1 MTNVSITKD
10 EYQVTVTEGVTQ
22 TVTVKAPGPQGPAIP
37 DGNKGDITVSNNGD
51 NIVIN
56 SDVVTYD
63 KIQDLTTA
71 NRVLGGSAAGTLGE
85 VQITDAMVASA
96 ADISGS
102 KLLDDSVPLTKL
114 GSGAL
119 PSDITIATENIPDF
133 TIVNADVSASAAI
146 AGSKITPDFGSQ
158 SIISTGNISG
168 AVVTGTSFSGDGA
181 SITNINAA
189 NISTGQINSA
199 RVPTLNQN
207 TTGSAA
213 KLTTART
220 IAGVSFDGSANIDI
234 SYANLTNKL
243 TVGDGGLTQNN
254 FTNTLKTKLDGIES
268 GATADQT
275 ASEIKTLLQSDKL
288 TVDEIADGQINS
300 AKIVNG
306 SIVNVDINASAGI
319 SISKLGVLSAN
330 TLVGRRVS
338 NGTPQELTASQVR
351 TILNVEDGATGDQTA
366 SEIVSLI
373 ASQTI
378 APSALSDGV
387 TATTQSAGDNSTKV
401 ATTAYTD
408 TAISNLVDSAPSTLN
423 TLKELSDALGS
434 DANFSTTVTN
444 SIATKMPLSGG
455 EFTGNI
461 TFSGTQTVDGR
472 DLSVDGTKL
481 DGIESNATA
490 DQTASEIV
498 ALVAD
503 QTIAPSTI
511 DMDDNEKIKLGT
523 GDDLELFHT
532 GSISY
537 IENTA
542 GNLHI
547 RNQASSGQIKLQP
560 KSGEDGI
567 NVIQDAAVELY
578 FDNSKKIETT
588 STGVDVTG
596 TINTDG
602 LAVNKAVNDTDFTN
616 DNLPG
621 STSGLYVANSQ
632 QANGIWSALSAMA
645 FNDITNNQSASFIVK
660 SVDGFTTTP
669 EVYITQRVINTQR
682 TAIKISNDGSVD
694 INFDGSTKLSTNSSG
709 ATVTGDL
716 LVGPEDA
723 EVKAGGFYFSNNIGS
738 PMSSDGIRRVTT
750 GTMVFDTGST
760 ERMRLDSNGSLL
772 IGGTSSIGA
781 AYPLQVFDDTDVRML
796 IANTTAA
803 SSQDATL
810 FFAPAN
816 TVTGS
821 TITCTSEEDFSTSA
835 NRTARLTFST
845 RKDGTLA
852 ERLRITSDGNVQI
865 ANDSGKLQLGASQD
879 LQIFHDGSGSS
890 IDNATGQLAIA
901 CDDAINLQ
909 SKTGAEY
916 YFRGFL
922 NDRSELYY
930 DGSKKFETTSTGAKV
945 TGLLDVINNGNVNT
959 KVECTATGSGANAG
973 LNLKSA
979 DGGDYFLQTGNAVS
993 GGLRIFDATASATRM
1008 TIDSDGDVLVGLTTA
1023 LSTQA
1028 GSIQAAGPIISK
1040 SYINAH
1046 TSNAAVLQYI
1056 SNKAV
1061 LRAYGATSGSGI
1073 LQFNVGGGGDT
1084 TDFEAMRID
1093 SSGNVSVGGT
1103 SPSTQSAKFQ
1113 TRGTSQNATRINMH
1127 HEGNSS
1133 ASISANGGLVFA
1145 SDTSNGTTERMVID
1159 TSGNLNLP
1167 SDTGKIR
1174 LGVGLDF
1181 DIFHDGAEN
1190 FIQTNNGNLRIR
1202 NSAENMARF
1211 VPNGEAE
1218 LYFDNSKKF
1227 ETTSDGSSVFGK
1239 LSFGG
1244 SGTAI
1249 KANDDRT
1256 IELGNSSDLKIYH
1269 NGSNSV
1275 IEDSGTG
1282 NLNILTSALAIKNAA
1297 SNENMIVASQNGNVE
1312 LYYDNTKKLQTLS
1325 TGVHFV
1331 AAHTF
1336 MDDNYRARFGASD
1349 DLQIYHDGANTFLD
1363 NNTGDFFIRN
1373 NSNAIKIRPKNDE
1386 ESIVAHENGAVILN
1400 FDNSTKLETTSTG
1413 INVTNDIT
1421 NTSGSDLVIN
1431 STGRVQLQVANG
1443 EKAVYCDN
1451 NGAVELYF
1459 DNSKKLET
1467 KGYGVV
1473 VSGHVELDSGSSLFK
1488 APDNAKLNLGNS
1500 NDLQIYHDG
1509 GNSWLKE
1516 QGTGALYIDSN
1527 GSVINLTKDNASEA
1541 MAKFYTNGAVEL
1553 YFDNSKKFATT
1564 TDGIQLFG
1572 NGYIDFPDNGRIR
1585 MGAGFDLAIS
1595 HDGTNNKIEGSA
1607 PLFLRTNSLL
1617 VQNGAGTE
1625 GYMQATENGAVELFF
1640 DNSKKLET
1648 TSTGVLISGN
1658 IDAGTGNFLTDD
1670 NGKFFA
1676 GTAGDLQIFHDGTNS
1691 IIKNTQGQT
1700 RLVQDYFA
1708 VRNGADNEYMIY
1720 GQVDDTVQLY
1730 YDGSLKLETTSAGAT
1745 VTGKLGINV
1754 SSPGSTLQL
1763 QDTDPA
1769 IHIVR
1774 NFGSGSSD
1782 IGSINFGNNNIDSDL
1797 ARITAVGDGATD
1809 NAALVFKTQAT
1820 GNVVTERMRIDSS
1833 GNVYFGVTST
1843 PDGTNVGGAA
1853 FIPESFNRTTLYL
1866 ATTANTKSLA
1876 RFHNENGQVGVI
1888 TVSGSSTAYTTSS
1901 DYRLKE
1907 NITAISDAI
1916 TRLKTLK
1923 PYRFNF
1929 KSDASTTVDG
1939 FLAHEVTAVPEAIT
1953 GIKDETQD
1961 ILYTEEDTIP
1971 SGKKVGD
1978 VKETVPIY
1986 QGIDQ
1991 SKLVPLL
1998 VAAVQ
2003 ELTAKVEALEAA

>member
-1 MTNVSITKD
+1 MTSVNISTTKNTVEVIDATTNVIEVST
-10 EYQVTVTEGVTQ
+10 T
-22 TVTVKAPGPQGPAIP
+22 GPQGPAIP
-37 DGNKGDITVSNNGD
+37 DGNKGDITVSDNGD

-146 AGSKITPDFGSQ
+146 SGSKITPDFGSQ

-351 TILNVEDGATGDQTA
+351 TILNVENGATGDQTA
-366 SEIVSLI
+366 SEILTLLSDQDIATTGTLGSGNITITGSQPALKFIDDGSNPDYNLYNNNGVLRLYDITNAADRLVVNTDGHIDVKGNLDCEAGIDVTGNVSVTGTVDGVDI
-373 ASQTI
+373 AARNTLFGGLTSSSGVLT
-378 APSALSDGV
+378 DGV

-408 TAISNLVDSAPSTLN
+408 TAISNLVDSAPNTLN

-444 SIATKMPLSGG
+444 SIATKMPTAGGAFTGDITTKNMTPPSGVTNIDIG
-455 EFTGNI
+455 SSSLKYRNIFASGNI
-461 TFSGTQTVDGR
+461 TVDGTVDGR
-472 DLSVDGTKL
+472 DLATDGTKL

-567 NVIQDAAVELY
+567 NVIQDSSVELY
-578 FDNSKKIETT
+578 FDNSKKLETT
-588 STGVDVTG
+588 ADGITVQQGITVNGVEGGAAQIRLRADEGDDNNDMFRLLVE
-596 TINTDG
+596 DG
-602 LAVNKAVNDTDFTN
+602 GAGLKIQNYD
-616 DNLPG
+616 G
-621 STSGLYVANSQ
+621 S
-632 QANGIWSALSAMA
+632 
-645 FNDITNNQSASFIVK
+645 FNDKLVIDSSGNVGIGTSPSRQLHLVGSNPMILIEGNGGNGRQYALAS
-660 SVDGFTTTP
+660 SDDTTGAAVDGGNAGTFAIYDDTAN
-669 EVYITQRVINTQR
+669 VARLVI
-682 TAIKISNDGSVD
+682 
-694 INFDGSTKLSTNSSG
+694 NSSG
-709 ATVTGDL
+709 NVGIGTTSPSGGKLHVVGSGNTGIKVQ
-716 LVGPEDA
+716 VGSSSVDQIYLGNT
-723 EVKAGGFYFSNNIGS
+723 GGA
-738 PMSSDGIRRVTT
+738 SSV
-750 GTMVFDTGST
+750 GTLTNVGF
-760 ERMRLDSNGSLL
+760 NL
-772 IGGTSSIGA
+772 IQNGGTALSI
-781 AYPLQVFDDTDVRML
+781 DTSKN
-796 IANTTAA
+796 INI
-803 SSQDATL
+803 
-810 FFAPAN
+810 P
-816 TVTGS
+816 
-821 TITCTSEEDFSTSA
+821 
-835 NRTARLTFST
+835 
-845 RKDGTLA
+845 
-852 ERLRITSDGNVQI
+852 
-865 ANDSGKLQLGASQD
+865 NDTGKLQLGASSD
-879 LQIFHDGSGSS
+879 LKILHDGSGSS

-1159 TSGNLNLP
+1159 TSGNLNI
-1167 SDTGKIR
+1167 SNDSGKLQLGASQDLR
-1174 LGVGLDF
+1174 LY
-1181 DIFHDGAEN
+1181 HDGTNSAIQNTVGELLIYGGNDEIRIQAEN
-1190 FIQTNNGNLRIR
+1190 TEDNLI
-1202 NSAENMARF
+1202 AR
-1211 VPNGEAE
+1211 PNGSTE
-1218 LYFDNSKKF
+1218 LYFDNVKRL
-1227 ETTSDGSSVFGK
+1227 ETTSGGVGVSGFLDIPSDSSRLRLGA
-1239 LSFGG
+1239 S
-1244 SGTAI
+1244 
-1249 KANDDRT
+1249 DD
-1256 IELGNSSDLKIYH
+1256 LQIYH

-1282 NLNILTSALAIKNAA
+1282 NLNILTSALAVKNTA

-1312 LYYDNTKKLQTLS
+1312 LYYDNSKKLETTS
-1325 TGVHFV
+1325 FGVQILDLFKLDNTTTAGRDV
-1331 AAHTF
+1331 IWNPTTDKFQF
-1336 MDDNYRARFGASD
+1336 MDNTKATFGLDA
-1349 DLQIYHDGANTFLD
+1349 DLQIYHDGSQNAINSFTSNPLNIISNGNTTIKTNNNDSMAVFKKNDATELYFDNTKKFETTSAGASITGRLD
-1363 NNTGDFFIRN
+1363 LSDNLDMPDNAKIILGTGDDLKLYHDGSNSFISETGTGVLKISGGSGVFIN
-1373 NSNAIKIRPKNDE
+1373 NEDNSEFIAAF
-1386 ESIVAHENGAVILN
+1386 VQNGAVEL
-1400 FDNSTKLETTSTG
+1400 FYDHSKKLETTSTG
-1413 INVTNDIT
+1413 IDVTGNIT
-1421 NTSGSDLVIN
+1421 TSGQINISGTQPRLYLQDTNNDDDFSIYNLNGTFTIYNETDNVSNLTIN
-1431 STGRVQLQVANG
+1431 SSGNVQIPN
-1443 EKAVYCDN
+1443 
-1451 NGAVELYF
+1451 
-1459 DNSKKLET
+1459 
-1467 KGYGVV
+1467 
-1473 VSGHVELDSGSSLFK
+1473 DSGKLQLGSS
-1488 APDNAKLNLGNS
+1488 
-1500 NDLQIYHDG
+1500 Q
-1509 GNSWLKE
+1509 
-1516 QGTGALYIDSN
+1516 
-1527 GSVINLTKDNASEA
+1527 
-1541 MAKFYTNGAVEL
+1541 
-1553 YFDNSKKFATT
+1553 
-1564 TDGIQLFG
+1564 
-1572 NGYIDFPDNGRIR
+1572 
-1585 MGAGFDLAIS
+1585 DLAIYHNGS
-1595 HDGTNNKIEGSA
+1595 HSYIEESGTGNLYIRSSNTRMQSSA
-1607 PLFLRTNSLL
+1607 GEDQILL
-1617 VQNGAGTE
+1617 A
-1625 GYMQATENGAVELFF
+1625 ENGAVELFF
-1640 DNSKKLET
+1640 DNSKKIET
-1648 TSTGVLISGN
+1648 TSSGVEV
-1658 IDAGTGNFLTDD
+1658 
-1670 NGKFFA
+1670 
-1676 GTAGDLQIFHDGTNS
+1676 DG
-1691 IIKNTQGQT
+1691 
-1700 RLVQDYFA
+1700 
-1708 VRNGADNEYMIY
+1708 
-1720 GQVDDTVQLY
+1720 QLEI
-1730 YDGSLKLETTSAGAT
+1730 DGSVGETILKSSGAEIEFT
-1745 VTGKLGINV
+1745 RAA
-1754 SSPGSTLQL
+1754 SSNITCSH
-1763 QDTDPA
+1763 A
-1769 IHIVR
+1769 
-1774 NFGSGSSD
+1774 SGSL
-1782 IGSINFGNNNIDSDL
+1782 IINTGGSN
-1797 ARITAVGDGATD
+1797 
-1809 NAALVFKTQAT
+1809 
-1820 GNVVTERMRIDSS
+1820 ERMRINASGDVLIGRTSAGNTGFGHTLRGSDSVIFSRDATGETVQISRNSNDGPLVQFRSGDS
-1833 GNVYFGVTST
+1833 GNASV
-1843 PDGTNVGGAA
+1843 
-1853 FIPESFNRTTLYL
+1853 L
-1866 ATTANTKSLA
+1866 ATIAK
-1876 RFHNENGQVGVI
+1876 
-1888 TVSGSSTAYTTSS
+1888 SGSSVVYNTSS

-1907 NITAISDAI
+1907 NAVAISDGI
-1916 TRLKTLK
+1916 RRLKTLK

-1929 KSDASTTVDG
+1929 KADASKTIDG
-1939 FLAHEVTAVPEAIT
+1939 FFAHEVTPSVPEAIT
-1953 GIKDETQD
+1953 GTKDAVD
-1961 ILYTEEDTIP
+1961 SDNN
-1971 SGKKVGD
+1971 
-1978 VKETVPIY
+1978 PIY
-1986 QGIDQ
+1986 QQIDQ

-2003 ELTAKVEALEAA
+2003 ELIGKVEALEAA